1 MGGILALTAGAC
13 WGIGDFL
20 GGLSAKRVHVLTVL
34 LVSQALGAVGIA
46 VWTGVAGEPFPGF
59 VEVAPA
65 VGAGVAGLVGLGA
78 LYRGLSIGAMGIVA
92 PISAAAPVIPLGA
105 DFIRGDTPSAV
116 QWAGVALVLTG
127 VAVVSR
133 EPTHGE
139 RRFAVGV
146 GLAVL
151 AALGF
156 GCFYVALDAAATAS
170 VPWAVLV
177 ARWTGVAVVLAAALA
192 VAAPVRPPAALL
204 PALVGVALFDT
215 SANVLLATATTKAAA
230 GIVAVLTSVYPLV
243 TIVLA
248 RLVLGEQLSAS
259 RRVGGVIALSGAALV
274 AAG

>member
-1 MGGILALTAGAC
+1 MGGLLALGAGAC

-20 GGLSAKRVHVLTVL
+20 GGLSTKRIHVLTVL
-34 LVSQALGAVGIA
+34 LVSQAIGAVGITA
-46 VWTGVAGEPFPGF
+46 WTLATGGAFPGL

-65 VGAGVAGLVGLGA
+65 VGAGIAGLVGLAA
-78 LYRGLSIGAMGIVA
+78 LYRGLAIGAMGIVA
-92 PISAAAPVIPLGA
+92 PISAAAPVIPLGV
-105 DFIRGDTPSAV
+105 DLLRGDAPSPL
-116 QWAGVALVLTG
+116 QWIGVALVLAG

-133 EPTHGE
+133 EPTHGQ

-146 GLAVL
+146 GLALV
-151 AALGF
+151 AAVGF
-156 GCFYVALDAAATAS
+156 GCFYVALDAAAEES

-177 ARWTGVAVVLAAALA
+177 ARWTGVVIVLVVALA
-192 VAAPVRPPAALL
+192 VAAPVRPPTALV

-215 SANVLLATATTKAAA
+215 GANVLLAAATTKTAA

-248 RLVLGEQLSAS
+248 RIVLGEQLSAS
-259 RRVGGVIALSGAALV
+259 RRVGGLVALSGAALV

>member
-1 MGGILALTAGAC
+1 MGGFLALTAGAS

-20 GGLSAKRVHVLTVL
+20 GGLSTKRAHVLTVL
-34 LVSQALGAVGIA
+34 FVSQAIGALGIA
-46 VWTGVAGEPFPGF
+46 VWTGVVGEPFPGL

-78 LYRGLSIGAMGIVA
+78 LYRGLAIGAMGIVA
-92 PISAAAPVIPLGA
+92 PISAAAPVIPLGVDLA
-105 DFIRGDTPSAV
+105 RGDVPGPV
-116 QWAGVALVLTG
+116 QWAGVALVLAG

-133 EPTHGE
+133 EPTRGE

-146 GLAVL
+146 GLAVV
-151 AALGF
+151 AAVGF
-156 GCFYVALDAAATAS
+156 GCFYVALDTAAAAS

-177 ARWTGVAVVLAAALA
+177 ARWTGVAVVLVVALA
-192 VAAPVRPPAALL
+192 VAAPIRPPTALL
-204 PALVGVALFDT
+204 PVLVGVALFDT
-215 SANVLLATATTKAAA
+215 AANVLLAAATTKTAA

-259 RRVGGVIALSGAALV
+259 RRVGGLVALSGAALV